1 MRQRVTI
8 YFDTFSS
15 VIIHWYEME
24 SEERQEVREKRQ
36 REREEEE
43 DTIKPKSWI
52 MTKQGHMIEA
62 ERGRELPGPPGPP
75 LHSVENRCPLSR
87 CHVGPHIFVHSFVG
101 STVEASDKEGL
112 LDSEVMFER
121 TFEL

>member
-1 MRQRVTI
+1 MRESCAVRQRVTI

-36 REREEEE
+36 REGEEEE

-62 ERGRELPGPPGPP
+62 ERGRD
-75 LHSVENRCPLSR
+75 SLSH
-87 CHVGPHIFVHSFVG
+87 C
-101 STVEASDKEGL
+101 T
-112 LDSEVMFER
+112 
-121 TFEL
+121 